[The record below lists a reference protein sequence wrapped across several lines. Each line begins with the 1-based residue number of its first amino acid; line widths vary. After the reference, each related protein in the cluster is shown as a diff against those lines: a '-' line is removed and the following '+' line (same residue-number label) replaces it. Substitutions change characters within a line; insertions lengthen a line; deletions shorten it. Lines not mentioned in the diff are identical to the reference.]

1 MRSNVRAVGQVAPS
15 EGEEK
20 SCHRRDRTARH
31 SRRDPKSAPMR
42 TTANETGR
50 SVTKHAQMQIHTRQA
65 QLAIRKAA
73 SNTHKTVAAARSAI
87 RHFFVSLHIL
97 VLAIATGISM
107 ALSII
112 IIISL
117 VAFVSGSAYGIFYS
131 AIASSA
137 ENITTV
143 QRAIETLTAENRD
156 RLEEISDT
164 VQHDRQDI
172 TTNDDVYYI
181 RW

>member
-1 MRSNVRAVGQVAPS
+1 
-15 EGEEK
+15 
-20 SCHRRDRTARH
+20 
-31 SRRDPKSAPMR
+31 MR
-42 TTANETGR
+42 TTAKETGR
-50 SVTKHAQMQIHTRQA
+50 SVTNQAQMQTHTRQA
-65 QLAIRKAA
+65 QLAIWKVA
-73 SNTHKTVAAARSAI
+73 SNTNKTVAAARSAI
-87 RHFFVSLHIL
+87 RYFLASLHIF
-97 VLAIATGISM
+97 VLAIATGINM

-117 VAFVSGSAYGIFYS
+117 VAFVSGSACGIFFS
-131 AIASSA
+131 ATAPSA
-137 ENITTV
+137 DTITV
-143 QRAIETLTAENRD
+143 QQAVEYRD

>member
-1 MRSNVRAVGQVAPS
+1 MRSNVRAVGQICPARGRRKKLPPRRP
-15 EGEEK
+15 
-20 SCHRRDRTARH
+20 HRATF
-31 SRRDPKSAPMR
+31 
-42 TTANETGR
+42 
-50 SVTKHAQMQIHTRQA
+50 
-65 QLAIRKAA
+65 
-73 SNTHKTVAAARSAI
+73 AARPEVSANAHHCKGN
-87 RHFFVSLHIL
+87 RAQRNKPSADADSHPPSTACYPESRQQHPQDCCSGALGYTTLFCEPAHPCTGH
-97 VLAIATGISM
+97 ATGISM

-117 VAFVSGSAYGIFYS
+117 VAFVSGSAYGIFS
-131 AIASSA
+131 AIAPSA
-137 ENITTV
+137 DTIAV
-143 QRAIETLTAENRD
+143 QQSVETLTAEYRD